1 MIVER
6 SKLYEILR
14 SQLHGAYSIGLH
26 GIDPYR
32 LDTNDGFPSETKLF
46 DNSIYISKLDK
57 KEKNIFSSLFRSS
70 LSISFLGLLLYV
82 LLVFLVHL
90 LLFDFQILSNEC

>member
-57 KEKNIFSSLFRSS
+57 KEKNIF
-70 LSISFLGLLLYV
+70 
-82 LLVFLVHL
+82 
-90 LLFDFQILSNEC
+90 LLFFVLV

>member
-57 KEKNIFSSLFRSS
+57 KEKNIFSSL